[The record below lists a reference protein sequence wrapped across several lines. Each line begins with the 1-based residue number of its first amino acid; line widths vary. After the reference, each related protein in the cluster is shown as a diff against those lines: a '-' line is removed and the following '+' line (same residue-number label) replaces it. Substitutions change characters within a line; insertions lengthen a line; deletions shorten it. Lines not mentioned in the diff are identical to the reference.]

1 MNTFTISLN
10 PVIEMTDEQFY
21 QLCRANPDI
30 KFERN
35 AAGELIIMSPTGGET
50 GRYNVEI
57 AADFVIWNRR
67 TKLGVAFDSSTG
79 FKLPNGAD
87 RSPDVA
93 WVRQERWDALTS
105 EQKEKFPPI
114 CPDFVLELR
123 SPTDTLQSLQLKMQ
137 EYIENGAQLGWLIN
151 RQDRQVE
158 IYRVGQPKEVLSA
171 PASLPGESVLPNFEL
186 NLQWMWQA

>member
-10 PVIEMTDEQFY
+10 SVLEMTDEQFY

-50 GRYNVEI
+50 GKYNVEL

-67 TKLGVAFDSSTG
+67 TQLGVVFDSSTG

-93 WVRQERWDALTS
+93 WVRQERWDALTP

-158 IYRVGQPKEVLSA
+158 IYRAGQPKEVLQA
-171 PASLPGESVLPNFEL
+171 PASLTGESVLPAFEL